1 MIHRVQARTPLTPN
15 ARHEATAMHTP
26 RARAFTLIELLVVI
40 AIIALLIGI
49 LLPSLGAAREA
60 GKKVKCASQMR
71 QIMTAWTAYTL
82 DHNEYHHGSRQN
94 YSSRMEVRGGR
105 GGSRGRVL
113 LSYYEDYSP
122 DFDGGLGAY
131 WGGLYDSYL
140 GVEVQDSMF
149 TPPGIGE
156 NTFLSGWDV
165 WSCPSAQLIDAYLV
179 SGRSVGEVDNPDFRF
194 ATMSFNGVFRGTRG
208 DSEGALWKRGNYNT
222 ARPKRITEVQQPS
235 KLIVFQDGYEQMLD
249 GNGDTLNDLYQH
261 GDVKD
266 REYVRHGGS
275 CNTCWLDGSVRGI
288 QTDEMDGSR
297 PWYTD
302 VWDPDLP
309 GGPE

>member
-1 MIHRVQARTPLTPN
+1 
-15 ARHEATAMHTP
+15 MHTH

-60 GKKVKCASQMR
+60 GKKVKCQSQMR
-71 QIMTAWTAYTL
+71 QVMTAWTAYTL

-94 YSSRMEVRGGR
+94 YSSRMEIRGARGG
-105 GGSRGRVL
+105 RGRVL

-122 DFDGGLGAY
+122 DLDGGLGSY
-131 WGGLYDSYL
+131 WGALYDSYL
-140 GVEVQDSMF
+140 GVETKKSMF

-165 WSCPSAQLIDAYLV
+165 WRCPSARLVDAYLV
-179 SGRSVGEVDNPDFRF
+179 SGRSVGEVDNPDFAY
-194 ATMSFNGVFRGTRG
+194 ATYCFNGVYRGAG
-208 DSEGALWKRGNYNT
+208 GSSESAFFKSGSHNA
-222 ARPKRITEVQQPS
+222 ARPKRITTITQPA
-235 KLIVFQDGYEQMLD
+235 KTIVFKDGYEQMID

-261 GDVKD
+261 GEEKD
-266 REYVRHGGS
+266 REYFRHGHS
-275 CNTCWLDGSVRGI
+275 CNTCWLDGHVSDI
-288 QTDEMDGSR
+288 PKENLPDTR

>member
-1 MIHRVQARTPLTPN
+1 MHKT
-15 ARHEATAMHTP
+15 RH
-26 RARAFTLIELLVVI
+26 RAFTLIELLVVI

-60 GKKVKCASQMR
+60 GKKVQCASQMR
-71 QIMTAWTAYTL
+71 QIMTAWTGYTL
-82 DHNEYHHGSRQN
+82 DHKEYHHGSRQN

-105 GGSRGRVL
+105 GGSRGRIIL
-113 LSYYEDYSP
+113 PYYEGYEDL
-122 DFDGGLGAY
+122 DGGLGSY

-165 WSCPSAQLIDAYLV
+165 WHCPSARLIDAHLI
-179 SGRSVGEVDNPDFRF
+179 SGRVIAEVDNPDFRY
-194 ATMSFNGVFRGTRG
+194 ATMCFNGVYRDKDRRG
-208 DSEGALWKRGNYNT
+208 DSEGALWKRGGYNT
-222 ARPKRITEVQQPS
+222 ARPKPITQVLHPS
-235 KLIVFQDGYEQMLD
+235 KLIVFQDGYEQMID
-249 GNGDTLNDLYQH
+249 GNGDTLNELYQH
-261 GDVKD
+261 GDEKD
-266 REYVRHGGS
+266 KEYVRHGGS

-288 QTDEMDGSR
+288 QTAEMEDSL

>member
-1 MIHRVQARTPLTPN
+1 MSMTRS
-15 ARHEATAMHTP
+15 
-26 RARAFTLIELLVVI
+26 RAFTLIELLVVI
-40 AIIALLIGI
+40 AIIAILIGI

-60 GKKVKCASQMR
+60 AKKVQCQSQMK

-82 DHNEYHHGSRQN
+82 DYNEYHHGSRQN

-105 GGSRGRVL
+105 SSRGRVL

-165 WSCPSAQLIDAYLV
+165 WSCPSARLIDAYLI
-179 SGRSVGEVDNPDFRF
+179 SGRSVGEVDNPDFKY
-194 ATMSFNGVFRGTRG
+194 ATMCFNGVFRGG
-208 DSEGALWKRGNYNT
+208 FGSSEGAFWKRGSYNT
-222 ARPKRITEVQQPS
+222 ARPKRITEIQHPS
-235 KLIVFQDGYEQMLD
+235 KIIVFKDGYEQMID

-261 GDVKD
+261 GEEKD
-266 REYVRHGGS
+266 REYFRHGHS
-275 CNTCWLDGSVRGI
+275 CNACFLDGSVRDI
-288 QTDEMDGSR
+288 PKEQMPDTL

-309 GGPE
+309 GGPG